1 VGDIGDGAAFGN
13 LELGAAVLAV
23 GRKKCGQ
30 SGEES
35 DLDPHLNPP

>member
-1 VGDIGDGAAFGN
+1 VGDIGDGAAFRN
-13 LELGAAVLAV
+13 LELDDAVLAM

-30 SGEES
+30 GGEES